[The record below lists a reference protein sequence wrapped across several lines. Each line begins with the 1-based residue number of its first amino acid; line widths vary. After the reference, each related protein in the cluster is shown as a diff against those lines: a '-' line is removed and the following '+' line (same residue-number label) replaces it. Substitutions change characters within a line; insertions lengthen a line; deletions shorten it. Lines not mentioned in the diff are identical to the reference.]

1 MLCRKSWG
9 HSAVALAA
17 LLCFTGC
24 KATQSDPRTAL
35 PQVAL
40 AIAAPAYPAEMG
52 FTGIV
57 AARVQSDLGFRVG
70 GMVVARLVD
79 LGQRVKAGQPL
90 MRLDP
95 TDFDHAVTAQ
105 IAAVASAQANLTQ
118 AEADAARDAKLVGS
132 GSVSTQDY
140 IDKKAAAAAARAQL
154 DAAKAQL
161 KIAQDNL
168 RYSTLYADADGVVV
182 NYLANPGQVVAAG
195 QTVVIL
201 AQSGPREAAIDLPEG
216 LRPAIGSIAKAS
228 LYGDGKVQANAVLRE
243 LSDAADPVTRTFAAR
258 YVLQGAMAH
267 APLGTTVMIY
277 LTDHASPRAV
287 QIPIAAVYDP
297 GSGPG
302 VWLYDKTNG
311 SVHFQHVSESEIGEE
326 TIAINHGLTVGQ
338 EIVSMGANQLHEG
351 EKVRVAAA
359 QGGAP

>member
-1 MLCRKSWG
+1 MPCRSSWG
-9 HSAVALAA
+9 HAATALAA

-24 KATQSDPRTAL
+24 KSTQPDPRTAPPL
-35 PQVAL
+35 VAL
-40 AIAAPAYPAEMG
+40 AIATPAHPAELG

-79 LGQRVKAGQPL
+79 RGQSVKAGQPL

-105 IAAVASAQANLTQ
+105 TAAVAAAQANLTQ

-132 GSVSTQDY
+132 GSVSAQDY
-140 IDKKAAAAAARAQL
+140 IYKKSAAEAARAQL
-154 DAAKAQL
+154 DAAEAQL

-182 NYLANPGQVVAAG
+182 DYLADPGHVVAAG
-195 QTVVIL
+195 QTVLVL
-201 AQSGPREAAIDLPEG
+201 ARQGAREAAVDLPEG
-216 LRPAIGSIAKAS
+216 LRPAIGSPARATLYADNS
-228 LYGDGKVQANAVLRE
+228 LQGTTVLRE

-258 YVLQGAMAH
+258 YVLQGAVAQ
-267 APLGTTVMIY
+267 APLGATVTIY
-277 LTDHASPRAV
+277 LPGSAPAQAV

-302 VWLYDKTNG
+302 VWLYNKTSG
-311 SVHFQHVSESEIGEE
+311 SVHFQHVSESGIGDE
-326 TIAINHGLTVGQ
+326 TVTVSHGLVAGQ
-338 EIVSMGANQLHEG
+338 EVVAMGANLLHEG
-351 EKVRVAAA
+351 EKVRIAAK
-359 QGGAP
+359 QGAAP

>member
-1 MLCRKSWG
+1 MPCRKSWS
-9 HSAVALAA
+9 HTAVAISA
-17 LLCFTGC
+17 LLCVAGC
-24 KATQSDPRTAL
+24 KATQSDPRTAP

-40 AIAAPAYPAEMG
+40 AVAAPADPAELG
-52 FTGIV
+52 FTGVV

-79 LGQRVKAGQPL
+79 RGQRVKAGQPL

-105 IAAVASAQANLTQ
+105 TAAVAAAQANLTQ
-118 AEADAARDAKLVGS
+118 AEADEARDAKLVGS
-132 GSVSTQDY
+132 GSVSAQDY
-140 IDKKAAAAAARAQL
+140 IDKKSAAEAARAQL

-161 KIAQDNL
+161 KIAQDNQ

-182 NYLANPGQVVAAG
+182 DYLADPGHVVAPG
-195 QTVVIL
+195 QTVMVL
-201 AQSGPREAAIDLPEG
+201 ARQGAREAAIDLPEG

-228 LYGDGKVQANAVLRE
+228 LYGDGKVQANAFLRE

-258 YVLQGAMAH
+258 YVLQGAMAQ
-267 APLGTTVMIY
+267 APLGATVTIY
-277 LTDHASPRAV
+277 LPGSAPAQAV

-302 VWLYDKTNG
+302 VWLYDKASG
-311 SVHFQHVSESEIGEE
+311 SVHFQQVSESGIGDE
-326 TIAINHGLTVGQ
+326 TVTVSHGIIAGQ
-338 EIVSMGANQLHEG
+338 EVVAMGANLLHEG
-351 EKVRVAAA
+351 EKVRIAAT
-359 QGGAP
+359 QGAAP